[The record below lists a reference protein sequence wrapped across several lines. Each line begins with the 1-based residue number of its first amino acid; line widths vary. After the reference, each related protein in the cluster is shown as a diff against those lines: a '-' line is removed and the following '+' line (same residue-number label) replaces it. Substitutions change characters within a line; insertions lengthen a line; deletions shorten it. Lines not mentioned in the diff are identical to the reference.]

1 VKLWEY
7 AKQVETELLGL
18 FPPPMKLAF
27 EEKIYKK
34 FMILTK
40 KRYMALTCDHQGKDD
55 TKLTIRGVLLARR
68 DNARWVRGVYEKVVR
83 SIMANISYDD
93 LVGYINDEI
102 LALFRDG
109 SSISFKQF
117 IVSKTLGKDYAIRD
131 LPTDEV
137 KLKKRLSDLSID
149 PRKPGWKEEYR
160 MRSQPAH
167 AQLAERMKN
176 RGSVVEPGSRIEYVL
191 VQHPETNPKLFERI
205 EDPSYV
211 LEHSDLIKIDPVYY
225 AQNLINPV
233 DQALDVCFKKKKVV
247 EKMMDCHVRFKTL
260 MMELMWHFHPYEF
273 HEMDGTVGHH
283 PSMLKFI
290 RHQKKQLAKKEK
302 LLKKKAASATAV
314 KTTTTKKKKSKIG
327 IVEIMKDLLQK

>member
-1 VKLWEY
+1 
-7 AKQVETELLGL
+7 
-18 FPPPMKLAF
+18 
-27 EEKIYKK
+27 
-34 FMILTK
+34 
-40 KRYMALTCDHQGKDD
+40 LTCDHQGKDD

-68 DNARWVRGVYEKVVR
+68 DNARWVRGIYEKVVR
-83 SIMANISYDD
+83 SIMDNISYND
-93 LVGYINDEI
+93 LMEYINDEI
-102 LALFRDG
+102 LALFRNG

-137 KLKKRLSDLSID
+137 KLKKRLSDLAID
-149 PRKPGWKEEYR
+149 PRKAGWMEEYK

-233 DQALDVCFKKKKVV
+233 DQALEVCFKRKKVV
-247 EKMMDCHVRFKTL
+247 ERMMDCHVRFKTL
-260 MMELMWHFHPYEF
+260 MVELMWHFHPYEF
-273 HEMDGTVGHH
+273 HETDDTVSYH

-290 RHQKKQLAKKEK
+290 RHQKKQLVKKEK
-302 LLKKKAASATAV
+302 LLKKKTATS
-314 KTTTTKKKKSKIG
+314 KTTITTKSKKKELNKKPKVS
-327 IVEIMKDLLQK
+327 IVEIMKDLHKK